1 MNAQFNVKLPLQEKR
16 RLDRLAKKTGTTLT
30 FLAKIALQLDNDTL
44 RRVIEQMREE
54 EVSLLDREDR
64 ISA

>member
-16 RLDRLAKKTGTTLT
+16 RLDRLAKRMGTSLT
-30 FLAKIALQLDNDTL
+30 SLVKIALRIDNDAL
-44 RRVIEQMREE
+44 RILIEEIREE
-54 EVSLLDREDR
+54 EANLIDRGDR